1 MVKEMDDGVLEEDTA
16 LVQPGNTARGM
27 QVEIS
32 PSFFWWFHG
41 GGIKTVGY
49 LQSLPGC
56 PSKCPVSNTVNAA
69 VTVDIIDADLNSS
82 DRSVRPPINLLNI

>member
-41 GGIKTVGY
+41 GGIKLLSIFRVY
-49 LQSLPGC
+49 LDAQASVQFPI
-56 PSKCPVSNTVNAA
+56 SVNAA